1 MTKTVWQMQSSMIQ
15 LRDQIEYP
23 EAGILSKV
31 LLKDNCCQYTLFCLA
46 AGTEISEHTA
56 TRNATVHVLAGQGQ
70 LTLEGQAI
78 AKRTRYICGHAC
90 SCTPC
95 PQRRREFGIF
105 THSVRTTSTSAIAGK
120 HCVTSPDVDATHTTR
135 ASIPHDTVFLERLDT
150 PRRL

>member
-1 MTKTVWQMQSSMIQ
+1 MTKTVLQMQSSMIQ

-78 AKRTRYICGHAC
+78 ALEPGTFVVMPAHAPHALNAVENLAFLLIL
-90 SCTPC
+90 SEQ
-95 PQRRREFGIF
+95 PQ
-105 THSVRTTSTSAIAGK
+105 
-120 HCVTSPDVDATHTTR
+120 PQQ
-135 ASIPHDTVFLERLDT
+135 
-150 PRRL
+150 